1 MSNIPRAVS
10 APVEYIPVLSTHFA
24 RRLAVCVLLTVLD
37 IAVTGTCAP
46 TLYQVS
52 SGHPA
57 WLAGLAV
64 CSPRRSS
71 HSFTSGFA
79 RYADASARS
88 ESPQT

>member
-64 CSPRRSS
+64 LFATMFLTLVHIWVRSLR
-71 HSFTSGFA
+71 G
-79 RYADASARS
+79 RLR
-88 ESPQT
+88 